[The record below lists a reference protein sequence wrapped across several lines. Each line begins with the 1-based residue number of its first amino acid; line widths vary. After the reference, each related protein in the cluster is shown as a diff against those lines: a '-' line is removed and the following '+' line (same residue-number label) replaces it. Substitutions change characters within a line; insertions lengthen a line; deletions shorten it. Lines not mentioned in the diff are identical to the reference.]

1 MNTHRHTALPPTL
14 NPVIDA
20 PASPLLEVHDLS
32 IGFATAPAA
41 RSGRPPLPTVERLS
55 LQLQPGQTLGL
66 VGESGSGKSL
76 LALAVMGLLPPTA
89 RILGGRLRVAGQDL
103 LSATPA
109 QWQQLRRH
117 TLAMVFQNPRQ
128 ALNPVRPIGLQLQDA
143 LQSLAP
149 LSRAQAQA
157 QALALLEQVE
167 IDQAP
172 ARLKAYPHE
181 LSGGMCQ
188 RVLLALALSREPR
201 LLLADEPTTGLDI
214 TTQAAI
220 LKLLTRLA
228 SERHMAT
235 LLITHNLAMAR
246 QHCSHLAVMHAGQL
260 VETGPAAQVLQHP
273 LHPYTRGLRAA
284 TPQRGLALGDLQAMP
299 GSLPDLGRADLP
311 ACRFAERCLQVQTRC
326 NTQPPEWR
334 ALASG
339 PPEAL
344 HRAACWSLN

>member
-1 MNTHRHTALPPTL
+1 MSANPHPPIS
-14 NPVIDA
+14 P
-20 PASPLLEVHDLS
+20 PASPLLEVRDLS
-32 IGFATAPAA
+32 IGFAAA
-41 RSGRPPLPTVERLS
+41 QAAQAGRPVLPTIERLS
-55 LQLQPGQTLGL
+55 LHVQPGQTLGL

-89 RILGGRLRVAGQDL
+89 RILGGSLQVAGQNL
-103 LSATPA
+103 LNATPG

-143 LQSLAP
+143 LQSRAP

-228 SERHMAT
+228 NERHMAT
-235 LLITHNLAMAR
+235 LLITHNLTMAR

-260 VETGPAAQVLQHP
+260 VEAGPADQVLQQP

-284 TPQRGLALGDLQAMP
+284 TPQRGLALADLQAMP
-299 GSLPDLGRADLP
+299 GGLPDLGRADLP
-311 ACRFAERCLQVQTRC
+311 ACRFAERCPQVQTRC
-326 NTQPPEWR
+326 DTQFPEWR
-334 ALASG
+334 PQASA
-339 PPEAL
+339 PSEAL
-344 HRAACWSLN
+344 HRAACWSLI

>member
-1 MNTHRHTALPPTL
+1 MSAQSRTPISP
-14 NPVIDA
+14 

-32 IGFATAPAA
+32 IGFAPAQGA
-41 RSGRPPLPTVERLS
+41 HAGRPLPRTLERLS

-89 RILGGRLRVAGQDL
+89 RILSGRLRVAGQDL
-103 LSATPA
+103 RSATPA
-109 QWQQLRRH
+109 QWQLLRRH

-143 LQSLAP
+143 LQSRGP
-149 LSRAQAQA
+149 LSRTQAQA

-201 LLLADEPTTGLDI
+201 LLVADEPTTGLDI

-228 SERHMAT
+228 SERRMAT

-260 VETGPAAQVLQHP
+260 VETGPAAQVLQQP

-284 TPQRGLALGDLQAMP
+284 TPRRGLALAELQALA
-299 GSLPDLGRADLP
+299 GSQPDLRRTDLP
-311 ACRFAERCLQVQTRC
+311 ACRFAERCPQVQPPC
-326 NTQPPEWR
+326 VTQNPEWQP
-334 ALASG
+334 LASDG
-339 PPEAL
+339 PAPD
-344 HRAACWSLN
+344 HRAACWSLD